1 MHEENGIVYSD
12 NPEEMLTV
20 LEIKH
25 MYSGVYLIKFSNGS
39 MRLFDSSILEGEVF
53 EKLKDPDV
61 YENPSMEYG
70 IVTWDNG
77 QIDCSPEYMYENSY
91 EYNTKEVI
99 SA

>member
-1 MHEENGIVYSD
+1 M
-12 NPEEMLTV
+12 
-20 LEIKH
+20 
-25 MYSGVYLIKFSNGS
+25 
-39 MRLFDSSILEGEVF
+39 
-53 EKLKDPDV
+53 